1 MQVFYVWFD
10 APIGYLSITACYTE
24 EWERW
29 WKNREQVVHYE
40 FMAKDN
46 VPFHSVVFPSS
57 QLGTHDPYTLVNH
70 LMATGAHL
78 DYKYPLH
85 VPFIHVYFLLQNI
98 STMKTASSPRAV
110 VLVYLEI
117 MHKRLAF
124 QLMCGASIYCT
135 SGRNRRIQLSH
146 GPIL

>member
-1 MQVFYVWFD
+1 MFYVWFD

-57 QLGTHDPYTLVNH
+57 QLGSHDPYTLVNH
-70 LMATGAHL
+70 LIATGNLLCIRFHRI
-78 DYKYPLH
+78 KTNT
-85 VPFIHVYFLLQNI
+85 FFLI
-98 STMKTASSPRAV
+98 YRVS
-110 VLVYLEI
+110 
-117 MHKRLAF
+117 
-124 QLMCGASIYCT
+124 QLRGW
-135 SGRNRRIQLSH
+135 
-146 GPIL
+146 